1 MASRPRASSRRL
13 GLRLSAIRPARAFA
27 RSRMRTRARR
37 PRSGRGPRR
46 PSRAF
51 RESRRGKAC
60 FLSDPAVNPS
70 GRIPRVS
77 GIQRGRTARQG
88 ARAGRGGQGDVGD
101 AHPRAGGQTGTAAG
115 GRRDRSQG
123 GEGTGRRLGGQP
135 ERVERAPHGARS
147 HSDLNDLD
155 LIPKAYYARVDHL
168 QAHGKVGRFCPSA
181 WVNVVM
187 I

>member
-1 MASRPRASSRRL
+1 VTH
-13 GLRLSAIRPARAFA
+13 
-27 RSRMRTRARR
+27 TR
-37 PRSGRGPRR
+37 G
-46 PSRAF
+46 
-51 RESRRGKAC
+51 
-60 FLSDPAVNPS
+60 
-70 GRIPRVS
+70 
-77 GIQRGRTARQG
+77 Q
-88 ARAGRGGQGDVGD
+88 AGR
-101 AHPRAGGQTGTAAG
+101 P
-115 GRRDRSQG
+115 GRRRVDAGILSQG

-155 LIPKAYYARVDHL
+155 LIPKAYNARVDHL